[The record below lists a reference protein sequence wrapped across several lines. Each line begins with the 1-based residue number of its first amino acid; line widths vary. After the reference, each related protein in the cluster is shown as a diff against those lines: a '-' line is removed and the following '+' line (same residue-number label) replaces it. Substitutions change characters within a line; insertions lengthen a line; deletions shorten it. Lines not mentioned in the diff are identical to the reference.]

1 MSGYKVQ
8 GKTLPAVEQ
17 LMRDA
22 VALERAGAF
31 AIVLEGV
38 PREVAAMITAGV
50 SVPTIGI
57 GAGPAGS
64 PHTLTVALDWH
75 QGIS

>member
-1 MSGYKVQ
+1 
-8 GKTLPAVEQ
+8 
-17 LMRDA
+17 MRDA
-22 VALERAGAF
+22 VALAGAF

-50 SVPTIGI
+50 SAPTIGI